1 MRERESD
8 RRPQTALER
17 ALTKRAR
24 AARSIGYATMIPTM
38 LGVGP
43 VLGYLLGILLER
55 RFGGA
60 PWLSFG
66 GVVLGG
72 IASVRQVILLIRRGQ
87 TDSESGRRA
96 PHDHSPER

>member
-1 MRERESD
+1 MPERDGD
-8 RRPQTALER
+8 RRPETALEK
-17 ALTKRAR
+17 ALARRAR
-24 AARSIGYATMIPTM
+24 AARSLGYATMIPTM

-43 VLGYLLGILLER
+43 VLGYLLGSLVER

-60 PWLSFG
+60 PWFSFG

-72 IASVRQVILLIRRGQ
+72 IASVRQVILLLRRGTADPKNVRQ
-87 TDSESGRRA
+87 N

>member
-1 MRERESD
+1 MAKPDGD
-8 RRPQTALER
+8 RRAPSGLEKALI
-17 ALTKRAR
+17 KRAR
-24 AARSIGYATMIPTM
+24 ASRSLGYATMIPTM

-43 VLGYLLGILLER
+43 LLGFLLGSLLER

-72 IASVRQVILLIRRGQ
+72 IASVRQVILLLQRERS
-87 TDSESGRRA
+87 DSKNGR
-96 PHDHSPER
+96 PGPPPER